1 MTLEQICAGLLE
13 IKNGLAYGAIRFTTN
28 QEMNMHG
35 TAHPADELDE
45 LIEDIQ
51 YLIMRNQQKGIRK
64 DHVESM
70 LEDLQ
75 KFQKRFQVAEM
86 EQPLNDLQKLVESL

>member
-1 MTLEQICAGLLE
+1 MTLEEICARLLE
-13 IKNGLAYGAIRFTTN
+13 IKNGLAYGAIPFATN

-35 TAHPADELDE
+35 SAHPADELDE
-45 LIEDIQ
+45 LIEDVQ

-64 DHVESM
+64 DHMESM

-75 KFQKRFQVAEM
+75 KFQNRFQVAEM
-86 EQPLNDLQKLVESL
+86 EPALDNLRNLVESL